1 MAAPVQS
8 SETGTQVQ
16 RQGGASRGLLALV
29 IVVAGLMNITAI
41 AAADTLGADRAAVLA
56 LAALLVA
63 AISGVRLYNVA
74 RENSGAGGLNA
85 GLLAQALRTSIE
97 GQFITGPRGNVVFAN
112 EAARTLLDWQAEGRA
127 GNVDAAFE
135 GAAGALDT
143 VHRLH
148 GRAICGRA
156 ASDQL
161 TLPSGPRRGET
172 FTLAVRPVAGRP
184 GHLIW
189 SLAEAA
195 TNASGPGADLSELRT
210 VLDLAPIGIFIADAD
225 GALSFVNETLANW
238 VGRPAEDLIESAN
251 LFDLAAANGAFGG
264 PDGEAHLS
272 SGIVQL
278 RHEDGSVFPAGV
290 TMAPEPLEVDG
301 RSRRVGLIVKHNDS
315 GGHGDRRNGTN
326 SSRFFDEAP
335 IGIVIV
341 DQDDCILESNAS
353 FAGLV
358 GAEGPVREMALH
370 DYLSA
375 ADGSDLVERLAAAR
389 GGGGFAPDEVNIAG
403 PVPRTAQL
411 YVRGVEVGA
420 PSADLIIYL
429 VDTTARKNLEEQFAQ
444 SQKMQ
449 AIGQLA
455 GGVAHD
461 FNNLLTAM
469 IGFCDLLLLRHGA
482 GDQSFADIMQIKQ
495 NANRADNLVR
505 QLLAFSRQQT
515 LQPKVLALTDVL
527 AELSNLL
534 RRLIGETIELRL
546 LHDRDLS
553 LVKVDQGQLEQ
564 VIINIVVNARDAMPE
579 GGTLTLRTDNVKLDR
594 PTRQGNEIIPPGD
607 FVLIEVSDTGFGI
620 EQEHLDKIFEPF
632 FTTKPVGAGTGLGL
646 STVYGIIKQT
656 GGFIFVDSAP
666 GNGTTFKIYLPRHAE
681 PEARIEAAAESEAAA
696 PRDLTGTGTILLVE
710 DEAPVRQFAAR
721 ALASKGYHVLE
732 AENGEIAMALL
743 NSFEGEID
751 MLVTDVVMPN
761 MDGPTLVKEARI
773 ERPGIKAV
781 LISGYAEEV
790 FRKSLGRE
798 TDVAFLAKPFSL
810 KELLGTVKAN
820 LEDG

>member
-1 MAAPVQS
+1 MAAPAQTS
-8 SETGTQVQ
+8 DTRARPARG
-16 RQGGASRGLLALV
+16 GGARRRLLALV
-29 IVVAGLMNITAI
+29 IVVAGGLNVSAI
-41 AAADTLGADRAAVLA
+41 AAAGPLGADRAALLA

-63 AISGVRLYNVA
+63 AIGGVRLYNAA
-74 RENSGAGGLNA
+74 REDSGAGGLDA

-112 EAARTLLDWQAEGRA
+112 EAARTLLSWQAEGRA

-135 GAAGALDT
+135 GDAGALDT

-161 TLPSGPRRGET
+161 TLPGGPRRGET
-172 FTLAVRPVAGRP
+172 FTLAVRPVAGHP

-195 TNASGPGADLSELRT
+195 TNSPGPGPGADLLALRT
-210 VLDLAPIGIFIADAD
+210 VLDLVPIGIFVAGAD
-225 GALSFVNETLANW
+225 GAFSFVNETFAKWL
-238 VGRPAEDLIESAN
+238 GRPAEDLIESAN
-251 LFDLAAANGAFGG
+251 LFDLAADDNVLRG
-264 PDGEAHLS
+264 PDGEPLLS

-278 RHEDGSVFPAGV
+278 RHEDGSVFSASV
-290 TMAPEPLEVDG
+290 TLAPEPLEVDG
-301 RSRRVGLIVKHNDS
+301 RSKRVGLLVKHSES
-315 GGHGDRRNGTN
+315 GGLGDRRSGTN

-341 DQDDCILESNAS
+341 DHDDRILESNAS
-353 FAGLV
+353 FAALV
-358 GAEGPVREMALH
+358 GAEDSVRETPLH

-375 ADGSDLVERLAAAR
+375 ADGSDLAARLAEAR
-389 GGGGFAPDEVNIAG
+389 GGGGFAPDEVNVAG
-403 PVPRTAQL
+403 PVPR
-411 YVRGVEVGA
+411 
-420 PSADLIIYL
+420 
-429 VDTTARKNLEEQFAQ
+429 TTARKNLEEQFAQ

-449 AIGQLA
+449 AVGQLA
-455 GGVAHD
+455 GGIAHD

-495 NANRADNLVR
+495 NANRAANLVR

-546 LHDRDLS
+546 LYNRDLS

-564 VIINIVVNARDAMPE
+564 VVINLVVNARDAMPE
-579 GGTLTLRTDNVKLDR
+579 GGTLTIRTDNVTLDR
-594 PTRQGNEIIPPGD
+594 PTRQGNETIPPGD
-607 FVLIEVSDTGFGI
+607 FVLIEVTDTGFGI
-620 EQEHLDKIFEPF
+620 EEEHLDKIFEPF

-656 GGFIFVDSAP
+656 GGFIFVTSAP
-666 GNGTTFKIYLPRHAE
+666 GKGATFKIYLPRHAE
-681 PEARIEAAAESEAAA
+681 PEARIEVAGDGEAAV

-721 ALASKGYHVLE
+721 ALASKGYRVLE
-732 AENGEIAMALL
+732 ADNGEVAMAIL
-743 NSFEGEID
+743 NSFDGEID

-781 LISGYAEEV
+781 MISGYAEEV

-810 KELLGTVKAN
+810 KELLGAVKAN
-820 LEDG
+820 LEST